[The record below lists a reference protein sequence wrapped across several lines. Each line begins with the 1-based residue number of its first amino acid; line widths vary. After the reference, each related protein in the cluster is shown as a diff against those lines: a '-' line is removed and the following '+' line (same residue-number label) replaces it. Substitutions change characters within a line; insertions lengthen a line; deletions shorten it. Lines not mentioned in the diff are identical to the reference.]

1 MYMSGIEERGGCGGG
16 GYGGYGAGLFT
27 STGVILVLFIL
38 LVIVSRA
45 FV

>member
-1 MYMSGIEERGGCGGG
+1 MGELGGIGSCGG
-16 GYGGYGAGLFT
+16 GLFT

-45 FV
+45 FVI

>member
-1 MYMSGIEERGGCGGG
+1 MGYPVAHG
-16 GYGGYGAGLFT
+16 GYCGHGLYT

-38 LVIVSRA
+38 LVIVLRGW

>member
-1 MYMSGIEERGGCGGG
+1 MSGIEDVRGGCGSC
-16 GYGGYGAGLFT
+16 GGYGAGLFT

-45 FV
+45 FI

>member
-1 MYMSGIEERGGCGGG
+1 MGGFSCSCGG
-16 GYGGYGAGLFT
+16 FT

-45 FV
+45 WLI

>member
-1 MYMSGIEERGGCGGG
+1 MSGCENGNIG
-16 GYGGYGAGLFT
+16 GYGGGLFT

-38 LVIVSRA
+38 LVIVSKA